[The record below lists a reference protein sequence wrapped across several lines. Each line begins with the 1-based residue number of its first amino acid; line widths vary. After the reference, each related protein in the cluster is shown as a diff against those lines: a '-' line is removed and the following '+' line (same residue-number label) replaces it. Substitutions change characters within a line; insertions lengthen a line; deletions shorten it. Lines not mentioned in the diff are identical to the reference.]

1 MGDDS
6 GNPAQSAHNPDT
18 DDNPAQEMMRRDTGE
33 VALAGIWAW
42 IFSGIALAW
51 SLFQLW
57 IASPLPFML
66 QFGLIDGVE
75 ARALHLTFALVL
87 CFLAFGTVQ
96 RSGLRKPGVLDVA
109 LAVAGGFTAS
119 YLYWNWEAISQRAGL
134 LLSIDLFGM
143 SIPVEVIIGTIGI
156 LVLLEA
162 IRRAIGLPLVI
173 VALVFLVYSLFG
185 QSMPD
190 LISHRGLS
198 LDRLVGY
205 HWLTGEAI
213 FGIPIDVTTRFVFL
227 FVLFG
232 ALLDR
237 AGAGQYFIDLAFA
250 MVGRYRGGP
259 AKASVLASGMTGMIS
274 GSSIANTVTTGTFTI
289 PIMKKTG
296 MPARK
301 AGAVEVAASTDG
313 QIMPPIMGAA
323 AFVMAEFIGIS
334 YFDVVIHAFL
344 PAILSYIGLFY
355 IVHLEA
361 SKLNLRPMADA
372 DIPRAGDIF
381 WRGAHFLLP
390 IALLVYLLMVER
402 MTTGTAIFY
411 STIFLMLVIFAQEV
425 RRALAGGTGIAR
437 GVTDGFWIVLA
448 GLIQGAKNMISVAI
462 AVAGAGIIVGAV
474 GSTGLNNALIGVIE
488 AIAGGNVYVLLFMT
502 AVLCLV
508 LGMGLPTTAN
518 YLVVASLMAPVLV
531 ELGGAAGLVLP
542 LIAVHLFV
550 FYFGLMADV
559 TPPVGLAAYAAS
571 AISRADPILTG
582 VQAFIYSIRTVILP
596 FIFIFNQTLI
606 MIGIDSIPYAI
617 MIIAVSLIAMLCF
630 TSMTFRYMFVKLN
643 WVEMAILA
651 FVVLALFRPGF
662 FMDRIYPPYTEL
674 SVQELSRG
682 VESEEVRLHITRETR
697 YGDRFRLYVF
707 QREGDA
713 PLSWSTLGISAEATD
728 GGNIRVTDP
737 GSMSRAEKAGLETG
751 DIITRA
757 DRSVPGQPA
766 KELMFI
772 PALMLLALV
781 LWWQRRRARAQPP
794 AEPEAAAASAE

>member
-1 MGDDS
+1 MSDDS
-6 GNPAQSAHNPDT
+6 GKPAQSAHNPET

-33 VALAGIWAW
+33 VALAGTWAW
-42 IFSGIALAW
+42 IFSAIALAW

-66 QFGLIDGVE
+66 KFGLIDGVE
-75 ARALHLTFALVL
+75 ARSIHLTFALIL

-96 RSGLRKPGVLDVA
+96 RSGIRKPGLLDIA
-109 LAVAGGFTAS
+109 LAIVGGFTAS
-119 YLYWNWEAISQRAGL
+119 YLFWNWDSISQRAGIML
-134 LLSIDLFGM
+134 EYEVFGTT
-143 SIPVEVIIGTIGI
+143 IPVEMILGAVGM

-162 IRRAIGLPLVI
+162 IRRAIGIPLVI
-173 VALVFLVYSLFG
+173 VAVVFLIYSLFG
-185 QSMPD
+185 QSMPE

-198 LDRLVGY
+198 PDRLVGY

-289 PIMKKTG
+289 PIMKKSG

-323 AFVMAEFIGIS
+323 AFVMAEFVGIS

-344 PAILSYIGLFY
+344 PAVLSYIGLFY

-361 SKLNLRPMADA
+361 LKLNMRPMEDA
-372 DIPRAGDIF
+372 DIPRAGEIF

-390 IALLVYLLMVER
+390 IFLLVYLLMVER

-411 STIFLMLVIFAQEV
+411 STVFLFVVIIGQEI
-425 RRALAGGTGIAR
+425 RSALSGGAGFVKGISN
-437 GVTDGFWIVLA
+437 GFWTVVA
-448 GLIQGAKNMISVAI
+448 GLIQGAKNMIGVAI

-488 AIAGGNVYVLLFMT
+488 AISGGNVYILLFMT
-502 AVLCLV
+502 AVLCLI

-542 LIAVHLFV
+542 LVAVHLFV

-559 TPPVGLAAYAAS
+559 TPPVGLAAYAAA

-582 VQAFIYSIRTVILP
+582 VQAFIYSIRTAILP

-630 TSMTFRYMFVKLN
+630 TSITFRYMFVKLN
-643 WVEMAILA
+643 WAEMAILA
-651 FVVLALFRPGF
+651 VVVVALFRPGF

-674 SVQELSRG
+674 SVQELSQG
-682 VESEEVRLHITRETR
+682 VDTEEVRLHITRETR

-707 QREGDA
+707 QREGDG
-713 PLSWSTLGISAEATD
+713 PISWQALGITAEPTD
-728 GGNIRVTDP
+728 AGNIRITDP
-737 GSMSRAEKAGLETG
+737 GFMSRAEEKGMAIG

-757 DRSVPGQPA
+757 DRNVPGQPT

-772 PALMLLALV
+772 PALLLLALV
-781 LWWQRRRARAQPP
+781 IAWQRRRLQAQTPRQ
-794 AEPEAAAASAE
+794 PEAAQASAE

>member
-1 MGDDS
+1 MSSDNDKPTPS
-6 GNPAQSAHNPDT
+6 ADNGN
-18 DDNPAQEMMRRDTGE
+18 DNTAEELLRQDTGE
-33 VALAGIWAW
+33 VTLAGSWAY
-42 IFSGIALAW
+42 IFSGIALCW

-57 IASPLPFML
+57 IASPLPFIL
-66 QFGLIDGVE
+66 RFWQIDGME
-75 ARALHLTFALVL
+75 ARGLHLAFALVL
-87 CFLAFGTVQ
+87 CFLAFGVV
-96 RSGLRKPGVLDVA
+96 RRAGVRTPSWLDIA
-109 LAVAGGFTAS
+109 LAVTGGFCAS
-119 YLYWNWEAISQRAGL
+119 YIYWNYDGIAQRAGRL
-134 LLSIDLFGM
+134 LEMDVFGTTV
-143 SIPVEVIIGTIGI
+143 PVELILGAVGI

-162 IRRAIGLPLVI
+162 IRRAIGIPLVI
-173 VALVFLVYSLFG
+173 VGVIFLLYSLFG
-185 QSMPD
+185 RSMPD
-190 LISHRGLS
+190 LISHGGLS
-198 LDRLVGY
+198 PERLVGY

-250 MVGRYRGGP
+250 LVGRYRGGP

-289 PIMKKTG
+289 PVMKRTG
-296 MPARK
+296 MPATK

-355 IVHLEA
+355 IVHLE
-361 SKLNLRPMADA
+361 SMKLNLAPLPDSET
-372 DIPRAGDIF
+372 PVAGQIF

-390 IALLVYLLMVER
+390 IILLVYLLMVER
-402 MTTGTAIFY
+402 MTTETAIFY
-411 STIFLMLVIFAQEV
+411 STIFLMAVILLQEI
-425 RRALAGGTGIAR
+425 LAGFSEGAGIN
-437 GVTDGFWIVLA
+437 GFVNGFWVIVA
-448 GLIQGAKNMISVAI
+448 GLIQGAKNMIGVAI

-474 GSTGLNNALIGVIE
+474 GSTGLNNALIGVVE
-488 AIAGGNVYVLLFMT
+488 AIAGGNIYILLALT
-502 AVLCLV
+502 AVLCLI

-542 LIAVHLFV
+542 LVAVHLFV

-559 TPPVGLAAYAAS
+559 TPPVGLAAYAAA
-571 AISRADPILTG
+571 AISRADPIMTG
-582 VQAFIYSIRTVILP
+582 VQAFIYSIRTAILP

-643 WVEMAILA
+643 WLEMAVLA
-651 FVVLALFRPGF
+651 VVVVALFRPGF
-662 FMDRIYPPYTEL
+662 FMDRIYPPYEQLTA
-674 SVQELSRG
+674 QEISQG
-682 VESEEVRLHITRETR
+682 VEAEQMRLHITRETP
-697 YGDRFRLYVF
+697 YGERFRLYVF
-707 QREGDA
+707 EREGDA
-713 PLSWSTLGISAEATD
+713 PLTWEALGMQVEQAED
-728 GGNIRVTDP
+728 GDIRVTDP
-737 GSMSRAEKAGLETG
+737 GFMSRAEDAGVRIG

-757 DRSVPGQPA
+757 DRSVAGQPA

-772 PALMLLALV
+772 PALILLSLV
-781 LWWQRRRARAQPP
+781 VWWQRRRLSAQAGASGAP
-794 AEPEAAAASAE
+794 APASAE

>member
-1 MGDDS
+1 MS
-6 GNPAQSAHNPDT
+6 
-18 DDNPAQEMMRRDTGE
+18 DDNGKSAPQEGGSDNKAEQMLRQDTGQ
-33 VALAGIWAW
+33 VTMAGTWAW
-42 IFSGIALAW
+42 VFSGIALTW

-87 CFLAFGTVQ
+87 CFLAFGAV
-96 RSGLRKPGVLDVA
+96 RRAGIRAPSWLDIGLACV
-109 LAVAGGFTAS
+109 GGFSAS
-119 YLYWNWEAISQRAGL
+119 YLFWNWDAISQRAGIML
-134 LLSIDLFGM
+134 EYEVFGTT
-143 SIPVEVIIGTIGI
+143 IPVEMLIGAVGM

-162 IRRAIGLPLVI
+162 IRRAIGIPLVI
-173 VALVFLVYSLFG
+173 VALLFLIYSLFG

-259 AKASVLASGMTGMIS
+259 AKASVLASGMTGTIS

-289 PIMKKTG
+289 PIMKRTG

-361 SKLNLRPMADA
+361 TKLNLRTVPDA
-372 DIPRAGDIF
+372 EIPRAGQIF

-390 IALLVYLLMVER
+390 IFLLVYLLMVER
-402 MTTGTAIFY
+402 MTTGTSIFY
-411 STIFLMLVIFAQEV
+411 STLFLMAVIVAQEV
-425 RRALAGGTGIAR
+425 RRTLSEGASIFRGI
-437 GVTDGFWIVLA
+437 TDGFWIVVS

-474 GSTGLNNALIGVIE
+474 GSTGLNNALIGVVE
-488 AIAGGNVYVLLFMT
+488 AIAGGNVYILLAMT
-502 AVLCLV
+502 AVLCLI

-531 ELGGAAGLVLP
+531 ELGSAAGLVLP

-571 AISRADPILTG
+571 AISRADPIKTG
-582 VQAFIYSIRTVILP
+582 VQAFIYSIRTAILP

-606 MIGIDSIPYAI
+606 MIGIESIPYAL

-630 TSMTFRYMFVKLN
+630 TSITFRFMFVKLN
-643 WVEMAILA
+643 WLEMVALA
-651 FVVLALFRPGF
+651 LIVVALFRPGF

-674 SVQELSRG
+674 SVQELSQG
-682 VESEEVRLHITRETR
+682 VEAEQVRMHITRETP

-713 PLSWSTLGISAEATD
+713 PLTWTTLGMSVEQTD
-728 GGNIRVTDP
+728 DGNIRVTDP
-737 GSMSRAEKAGLETG
+737 GFMSRAENAGVEIG

-772 PALMLLALV
+772 PALLLLALV
-781 LWWQRRRARAQPP
+781 VAWQRRRLRTEGKPTEA
-794 AEPEAAAASAE
+794 AAAASAE